1 MIECGEAISIK
12 IIVMEKKWFAVY
24 TRSRCEKKVAQLL
37 TKRGFVN
44 YCPLNKKLRQ
54 WSDRKK
60 YIFEP
65 LFPSYVFVYIEE
77 SELTIVKRLTDCIIN
92 PVFWLGRPAQI
103 KEAEIEAI
111 RDFIGEFGSIKII
124 KQKVNVNDKVR
135 IVRGPFNNYEAS
147 VSGFKNNM
155 ISVLLP
161 SLGYMM
167 LSEINQADVELISP
181 VTNESEYVH
190 HSSIAI

>member
-1 MIECGEAISIK
+1 
-12 IIVMEKKWFAVY
+12 MEKKWFAVY
-24 TRSRCEKKVAQLL
+24 TRSRCEKKVSLL
-37 TKRGFVN
+37 LSKRGIIN

-65 LFPSYVFVYIEE
+65 LFPSYVFVFIEE
-77 SELTIVKRLTDCIIN
+77 SEFVMVKRLSEYIIN

-103 KEAEIEAI
+103 KEAEIQAI
-111 RDFIGEFGSIKII
+111 RDFIGEFGSIKLI

-135 IVRGPFNNYEAS
+135 IIRGPFNNYEAS

-161 SLGYMM
+161 SLGYML
-167 LSEINQADVELISP
+167 LSEINHADVELIAP
-181 VTNESEYVH
+181 MNNENEH
-190 HSSIAI
+190 FLHSSIAI